1 MIFSLMGGSMKPAPF
16 EYLIPDSLDAVLAI
30 LSEHGSDAKLLAGGQ
45 SLVPAM
51 NFRRLQPRLLVD
63 LNNLTE
69 LNYVQPT
76 DGDLRIGAM
85 TRESRLEHDPL
96 VARWTPLM
104 HEAVPHIAH
113 PQIRNRGTLGGSLA
127 HADPV
132 AELPAVCVAL
142 DARMRIVSQAG
153 ERWVPAAEFFHGR
166 FTTDLAP
173 EGILVEVAF
182 PMLPARTGWSF
193 LEVARRYGDRAMMGL
208 AVLVTLDESDVCQ
221 HARLVYLNAG
231 DRPVNAAAA
240 AQVLQ
245 NEAASPAV
253 FEAAATL
260 AAEQEIDPRG
270 GIHTSAAYQRHLAKI
285 LTQRALEQAFDRA
298 RQHANES
305 V

>member
-1 MIFSLMGGSMKPAPF
+1 MGIPMKPAPF

-69 LNYVQPT
+69 LDYVQPT
-76 DGDLRIGAM
+76 AGGDLRIGAM

-142 DARMRIVSQAG
+142 DARMRIMSQDG
-153 ERWVPAAEFFHGR
+153 ERWVPAAEFFHGM
-166 FTTDLAP
+166 FTTDLAS
-173 EGILVEVAF
+173 EDILVEIVF

-193 LEVARRYGDRAMMGL
+193 LEVARRHGDRAMMGV

-231 DRPVNAAAA
+231 DVPVNAAAA
-240 AQVLQ
+240 AQILQ

-260 AAEQEIDPRG
+260 AAEKEIDPRG
-270 GIHTSAAYQRHLAKI
+270 GIQTPAAYQRHLAKV
-285 LTQRALEQAFDRA
+285 LTQRALEQAFNRA
-298 RQHANES
+298 RQHVSES
-305 V
+305 A